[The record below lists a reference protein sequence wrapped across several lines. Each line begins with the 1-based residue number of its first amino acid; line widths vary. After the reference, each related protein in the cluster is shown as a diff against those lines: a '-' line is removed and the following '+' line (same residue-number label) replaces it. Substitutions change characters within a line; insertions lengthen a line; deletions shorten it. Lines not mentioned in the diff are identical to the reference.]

1 MSALGTRLLKVK
13 VNSTDYTATCKTVKV
28 SAADANSDFVTFNDA
43 ATGGSKV
50 HTLNFTAAQDMA
62 PGSLWRLQFLSAGS
76 TIQVLVNPY
85 GVTTATDTTPFYSG
99 SVVIPKFDGD
109 YLGGDADTSTTA
121 KLTFDGAWD
130 FTADPVLVTSGAF

>member
-13 VNSTDYTATCKTVKV
+13 INGTDYTAVCSSVKV

-43 ATGGSKV
+43 ASGGSKV
-50 HTLNFTAAQDMA
+50 HTLGFTAAQDMA
-62 PGSLWRLQFLSAGS
+62 AGTLWRLQLLSAGA
-76 TIQVLVNPY
+76 TVQVLVNPS

-109 YLGGDADTSTTA
+109 YLGGDANTSSTA
-121 KLTFDGAWD
+121 KFTFDGSWD